1 MIVCRKCSRRHPDDT
16 EFCDCGAYLAFD
28 GERVADAPTAATP
41 PPGTAARPAAPD
53 LPPPPTAA
61 APWQAVEPAAREAPR
76 RPAGEPAP
84 WGGLPGGA
92 PGESTWGA
100 DTSDDR
106 GPTST
111 VDARLPDAPTRETTA
126 PVWVEPTSR
135 AGDVPCSR
143 CGSMNSPDRQF
154 CQHCG
159 QPLAAG
165 LAAAVDFKAPGSRS
179 VPWWRR
185 LTRSARAKAAR
196 LDGSSLSM
204 DASRLTA
211 PGGLSS
217 RVMMVRAGGLALVAV
232 GLLAF
237 LGPWK
242 GTVVRG
248 ARTLLGGKQYEAI
261 VNTDIRA
268 ESIAASPDIPIQPIP
283 QEVPENVLDRHA
295 NTAWAT
301 RWLAAV
307 PAAAAVPADPAATPT
322 TTAVPATSTT
332 TTAPAGACITEARTD
347 SLLRFTF
354 REPTDIGRVEILAG
368 RYDADKARALFT
380 RPRLIELTTGDRCE
394 RYELLDEGSLQALN
408 FAADDVTQVELRIV
422 DVYREDASSA
432 TVEISEVVFEKER

>member
-28 GERVADAPTAATP
+28 GERVADAPAAGAP
-41 PPGTAARPAAPD
+41 PRPPAAPD

-61 APWQAVEPAAREAPR
+61 APWAAVEPAAREAPR

-92 PGESTWGA
+92 PGESTWANEVA
-100 DTSDDR
+100 DVR

-111 VDARLPDAPTRETTA
+111 VDARLPDAPTRETAA
-126 PVWVEPTSR
+126 PVWVEATSR
-135 AGDVPCSR
+135 AGDVACSR
-143 CGSMNSPDRQF
+143 CGSLNNPDRQF

-165 LAAAVDFKAPGSRS
+165 LASGAEFKPAPSGS

-185 LTRSARAKAAR
+185 LGRSARAKSAGFDATSIGMNAGR
-196 LDGSSLSM
+196 LAG
-204 DASRLTA
+204 

-217 RVMMVRAGGLALVAV
+217 RVMMFRAGGIALVAV
-232 GLLAF
+232 GLFAF

-242 GTVVRG
+242 GTVVRN
-248 ARTLLGGKQYEAI
+248 ARTVLGGKQYEAI

-268 ESIAASPDIPIQPIP
+268 EAIAASPDIPIQTIP

-307 PAAAAVPADPAATPT
+307 APAPAAPVDPAAVPT
-322 TTAVPATSTT
+322 TTAAPVTP
-332 TTAPAGACITEARTD
+332 TTATAVAGACSPEARTD

-368 RYDADKARALFT
+368 RYDADKARALYS
-380 RPRLIELTTGDRCE
+380 RPRVIELAVGDRCE
-394 RYELLDEGSLQALN
+394 RYELLDKGSLQALN
-408 FAADDVTQVELRIV
+408 FAATDATQVELRIV
-422 DVYREDASSA
+422 DVYREDASAA
-432 TVEISEVVFEKER
+432 TVEISEVVFERER